1 MNKASRQCIVSNK
14 RGLHARAAARF
25 MEHADAFEAD
35 VHVVCNGER
44 VAASSIMDLL
54 MLGCEQG
61 KEITLEAHGPDAEHA
76 LEKLGSLVEGG
87 FGEE

>member
-1 MNKASRQCIVSNK
+1 MSKLSRQCVVSNL

-25 MEHADAFEAD
+25 VAHAEQFDSQ
-35 VHVVCNGER
+35 VHVVYNGER

-61 KEITLEAHGPDAEHA
+61 KEITLEAHGPDAETA
-76 LEKLGSLVEGG
+76 LDQLGTLVEGG
-87 FGEE
+87 FGD